1 MPTSGLVFLSLNDRD
16 KPSGLVVAKRLR
28 EIGLGIVA
36 THGTAEYLRRFG
48 QPVDRVVAKVSERG
62 ASSVDDAVEL
72 IMKGEI
78 AFVINTPRGGGAQ
91 SDGEAIRKAANLC
104 HVSAVTTIKA
114 ALAAVQGLY
123 EQRGSSLTVK
133 SLQEY
138 HQR

>member
-1 MPTSGLVFLSLNDRD
+1 
-16 KPSGLVVAKRLR
+16 
-28 EIGLGIVA
+28 
-36 THGTAEYLRRFG
+36 
-48 QPVDRVVAKVSERG
+48 
-62 ASSVDDAVEL
+62 
-72 IMKGEI
+72 MKGEI

-114 ALAAVQGLY
+114 ALAAVQGMV
-123 EQRGSSLTVK
+123 EQHVTPLGVR